1 MKKWLAWALA
11 LTCLLILA
19 GCVAGGDRVNTGEEK
34 TDEARGQEAVSLD
47 GIEEREEGAP
57 VEHAQVSVARVP
69 DTAETE
75 ARTVSGGRGQG
86 RKAAEKDGWNEEGTA
101 DCLNDCVLTVNGAR
115 VYYDSGCGTFNDEVD
130 QRSLTLT
137 KEEQDAVNIV
147 LGKYITLGFEITEET
162 WGVTLTVKDVTPT
175 GLTLVFTQSGGAPTG
190 ELQTGS
196 PFWLEKYVGGAWKT
210 VPLVPVC
217 VDWTMEAYLIPMND
231 SVEREVNWQYL
242 YGEIPA
248 GTYRIGKEIMDF
260 RESGD
265 YDQRNYYAEF
275 SIVD

>member
-1 MKKWLAWALA
+1 MKKWTAWALA
-11 LTCLLILA
+11 LVCLLILA
-19 GCVAGGDRVNTGEEK
+19 GCGAGGDRDNTGEEK
-34 TDEARGQEAVSLD
+34 TDKARGQETVSLD
-47 GIEEREEGAP
+47 GIEEREDGAP
-57 VEHAQVSVARVP
+57 VEYAQVSVARVP

-75 ARTVSGGRGQG
+75 AVLSPEDADRVA
-86 RKAAEKDGWNEEGTA
+86 KLLKKDGWNEEGTA

-147 LGKYITLGFEITEET
+147 LGKYITLGFEIMEET

-196 PFWLEKYVGGAWKT
+196 PFWLEKYVGGAWET